1 MKHRNAFTILEVMIV
16 VVIVG
21 VLASLALPRFFSIVE
36 RTRALEGIALL
47 QQIRGYMERCYVSRN
62 LTYTG
67 CDPLALYN
75 ASGVPPNRHF
85 IFNTSN
91 IGANTYRVYLE
102 RNSHEL
108 MGVDP
113 GGSWGTAQCPGGSDP
128 NHSHLMACQHPT
140 AGFGILGSGF
150 YAGIDTFPK

>member
-1 MKHRNAFTILEVMIV
+1 MIV

-36 RTRALEGIALL
+36 RTRALEGIVQPFTAANTRLY
-47 QQIRGYMERCYVSRN
+47 RKCYVSRN
-62 LTYTG
+62 LTYAG

-91 IGANTYRVYLE
+91 IGANTTGCILKE
-102 RNSHEL
+102 
-108 MGVDP
+108 
-113 GGSWGTAQCPGGSDP
+113 TAM
-128 NHSHLMACQHPT
+128 N
-140 AGFGILGSGF
+140 
-150 YAGIDTFPK
+150 